1 MPLGP
6 FSRLRRRRAPRVR
19 DELQFHHDRL
29 IEDSIDAAQA
39 LRILLERSG
48 HTVEVTHD
56 GLSGVAA
63 ARRSRPDVVLC
74 DIGLP
79 GLDGYGVARQLR
91 ETPELAG
98 TFLVAITGY
107 GKDEDRHRARAA
119 GFDVHLTKPVTF
131 KDLQGLLCSGHAA
144 RGVR

>member
-1 MPLGP
+1 M
-6 FSRLRRRRAPRVR
+6 A
-19 DELQFHHDRL
+19 
-29 IEDSIDAAQA
+29 
-39 LRILLERSG
+39 
-48 HTVEVTHD
+48 HD
-56 GLSGVAA
+56 GPAGVAA

-79 GLDGYGVARQLR
+79 GLDGYAVARLLR

-131 KDLQGLLCSGHAA
+131 RDLQGLLSSGHTA
-144 RGVR
+144 RGITRPV